1 MCPSLFPSKAC
12 FCLPLTT
19 GLNIFLWLT
28 VILRTAGVV
37 CGCFYGPYLYLV
49 VSCGGLYIAADFLL
63 LWSLYKRTEE
73 GRFLCDFGSQKVWII
88 LWQVFNVIGVIGL
101 FVAFGM
107 LLDLGLA
114 NLNHGL
120 AMFYKPIHFTIFII
134 ICLLIPLLM
143 YTSCILQALY
153 NTLKEAYIDF
163 ILSRGRDESDSEDE
177 DLPTDV
183 RRISV

>member
-12 FCLPLTT
+12 LCCPLTT
-19 GLNIFLWLT
+19 GLHVLLWLAI
-28 VILRTAGVV
+28 VIRTAGVV

-63 LWSLYKRTEE
+63 LWSLYKRTDE

-88 LWQVFNVIGVIGL
+88 LWQVFNVIGIIGL
-101 FVAFGM
+101 FIS
-107 LLDLGLA
+107 LGWFL
-114 NLNHGL
+114 NLGFW
-120 AMFYKPIHFTIFII
+120 AMFHDPIHFAVFII
-134 ICLLIPLLM
+134 ISLLIPILM

-177 DLPTDV
+177 ELPGDV